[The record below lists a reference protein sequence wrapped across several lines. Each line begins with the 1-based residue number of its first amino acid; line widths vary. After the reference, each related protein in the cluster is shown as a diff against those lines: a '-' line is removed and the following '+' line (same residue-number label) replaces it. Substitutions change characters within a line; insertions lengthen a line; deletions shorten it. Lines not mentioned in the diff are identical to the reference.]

1 MDSRHG
7 TSPNRAL
14 RSLRDRRAWSQRE
27 VVERYNLL
35 AAAEG
40 ANAALTENALSRYER
55 GVIQWP
61 DPITR
66 RLLAAVFE
74 EEPDALGF
82 ARPASTAPSRIPAT
96 DDIDRARWR
105 SVRRTLNDRRREMA
119 DVALLLH
126 GADRAHPWLLTRPGW
141 ITRSPVPLEDVAC
154 RWAAAPPP
162 SVVTGREAASAP
174 VRPLVDPL
182 RREARYSHALR
193 ALDPPAL
200 FENRVGYR
208 LTALQT
214 EGSIT
219 LEFADTTY
227 FAMLDVCEAVAHE
240 LAGAVSVV
248 EDDPAPGRM
257 WPRLPFRRLVG
268 DPLDLGRRPVL
279 PSINTLTLRRSRTD
293 ATFFLHER
301 DARRVAVAGGT
312 AHVVP
317 AGVFQPSSALPAA
330 HDADF
335 DLWRGIMREF
345 SEEFL
350 GQTEHDGT
358 GQPLDY
364 AGDEPFRTLEAA
376 RRAGAVR
383 VHWLGFGVDALTLA
397 GEILTVAVVD
407 ADVFDLVFGDL
418 VSQNAEGAVVGA
430 GSPGATGIPFTLDE
444 IGRRRLAPAAE
455 ACVQLSWEPR
465 AELLR

>member
-1 MDSRHG
+1 
-7 TSPNRAL
+7 
-14 RSLRDRRAWSQRE
+14 

-55 GVIQWP
+55 GVIRWP
-61 DPITR
+61 DPVTR
-66 RLLAAVFE
+66 RLLATVFA

-82 ARPASTAPSRIPAT
+82 VRTTPTAPSDEPPA
-96 DDIDRARWR
+96 DDHDRARWR
-105 SVRRTLNDRRREMA
+105 SVRRTLNDRRRELA

-126 GADRAHPWLLTRPGW
+126 GADRAHPWLLTQPGW
-141 ITRSPVPLEDVAC
+141 IAASPVPLEDVAC
-154 RWAAAPPP
+154 RWATEPYPAI
-162 SVVTGREAASAP
+162 VTGREAAAAA
-174 VRPLVDPL
+174 VRPLVDPF

-200 FENRVGYR
+200 FENRLGYR

-214 EGSIT
+214 DGAIT

-240 LAGAVSVV
+240 LAGAVSAAQD
-248 EDDPAPGRM
+248 EPTPSHL
-257 WPRLPFRRLVG
+257 WPRLPFRRLVD

-279 PSINTLTLRRSRTD
+279 PSINTLTLRRSPTGT
-293 ATFFLHER
+293 TFFLHER

-317 AGVFQPSSALPAA
+317 AGVFQPSSALPEA

-364 AGDEPFRTLEAA
+364 AGDEPFRTLDAA
-376 RRAGAVR
+376 RDAGAVR
-383 VHWLGFGVDALTLA
+383 VHWLGFGIDALTLA

-418 VSQNAEGAVVGA
+418 VPRNAEGAVVGA
-430 GSPGATGIPFTLDE
+430 GSPGAIGIPFTEQE
-444 IGRRRLAPAAE
+444 IGRRRLAPSAE
-455 ACVQLSWEPR
+455 ACVGLAWEHR
-465 AELLR
+465 GELLR